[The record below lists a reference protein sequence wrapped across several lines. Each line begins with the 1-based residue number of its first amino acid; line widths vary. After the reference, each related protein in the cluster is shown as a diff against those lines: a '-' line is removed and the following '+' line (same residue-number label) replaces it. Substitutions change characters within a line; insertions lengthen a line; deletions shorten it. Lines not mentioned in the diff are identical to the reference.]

1 MGVAV
6 QVFHNLGTLTDT
18 VLTTVKGCSNNIQ
31 QQTQDALNP
40 ATLTEGECA
49 ADMLLVKLT
58 QRANIPCSELIL
70 RGEIFKVFVDFAL
83 SLKFNH
89 EHF

>member
-6 QVFHNLGTLTDT
+6 QVFHNLGTLMDT

-49 ADMLLVKLT
+49 FTYKSGLQALPLHFV
-58 QRANIPCSELIL
+58 II
-70 RGEIFKVFVDFAL
+70 IVFNG
-83 SLKFNH
+83 SL
-89 EHF
+89 

>member
-49 ADMLLVKLT
+49 FANNHLNVHFHFLSIKIVAEFTKL
-58 QRANIPCSELIL
+58 N
-70 RGEIFKVFVDFAL
+70 
-83 SLKFNH
+83 
-89 EHF
+89 